1 MQSSLQSELARRG
14 RSAFLLGASVLALS
28 TLGFYGLGCLTG
40 MNARYGKRLLS
51 LADDQW
57 ALSECFYAAAVT
69 LTTVGYGD
77 ILGTERLEL
86 WRDAAGRHRWVSGT
100 DGRQEPGFDET
111 RAALVRDWSPVTRV
125 ASSLQAI
132 VGIAF
137 FLYVIAQVTSF
148 FVEGAYEE
156 LRSTRRARRRM
167 ARLRDHVILCGG
179 GVTGRHAAAAL
190 QHAGVACAAIEQD
203 EAAVARMRG
212 AHPDVPV
219 LHADAAEETSLRAA
233 GLPHARGVLTSL
245 GDDGMNVV
253 VAVTARQLRPDLPIV
268 SRGFD
273 AVSARRLAAA
283 GCAVVSSGRLAAM
296 RVASELVRP
305 TAVEFL
311 DLVLGPRDADALR
324 LEDVPVG
331 AAFAG
336 RTVGESDA
344 VGVVP
349 LALRRAS
356 GASTVYNPADDDAL
370 AEGDQLTV
378 IGTPAQLQALR
389 ALLGSA
395 ALSSGS
401 GPPSLAAQETAPAP
415 RPRSAS
421 RDEGLSQHFVVC
433 GAGETGVWVARELYA
448 TGRPFVVVESSR
460 EILEALE
467 GEMPGLVA
475 VEGDVQDPETL
486 RRAAVERARGLA
498 ATLRSDRVNLLAVV
512 TALQAQPR
520 LRTVS
525 LAWEEGSELR
535 LLRAGA
541 RVVSKGRIAGRRMAA
556 EMLRPQLTGFLE
568 RMLADPRGVRV
579 DSVRVTAGA
588 PAAGK
593 SLGDV
598 DLRRTTGL
606 RPVALRA
613 PGGPGFRFDPQAH
626 EVLEPGSCLVV
637 LGSPEELR
645 RVVELV
651 GSFE

>member
-1 MQSSLQSELARRG
+1 MPESLQSELARRG
-14 RSAFLLGASVLALS
+14 RSAFLLGAGVLALS

-40 MNARYGKRLLS
+40 MNAGYGKRLAS
-51 LADDQW
+51 LADDRW
-57 ALSECFYAAAVT
+57 ELSECVYASAVT
-69 LTTVGYGD
+69 LTTVGYQD
-77 ILGTERLEL
+77 ILGTDRLEL
-86 WRDAAGRHRWVSGT
+86 WRDAAGRHRWVSPT
-100 DGRQEPGFDET
+100 DGHEDPGFDET
-111 RAALVRDWSPVTRV
+111 RASRVRDWSPLTRV
-125 ASSLQAI
+125 ASGLQAI

-156 LRSTRRARRRM
+156 LRSARRARRRM
-167 ARLRDHVILCGG
+167 ARLRDHVILCGA

-190 QHAGVACAAIEQD
+190 LHAGVPCAAIEQD
-203 EAAVARMRG
+203 EAAVAQLRA
-212 AHPDVPV
+212 AHPEVPV
-219 LHADAAEETSLRAA
+219 LRGDAVEEASLRAA
-233 GLPHARGVLTSL
+233 GLPHARGVITSL
-245 GDDGMNVV
+245 GEDGMNVV
-253 VAVTARQLRPDLPIV
+253 VAVTARQLRPDLPVV
-268 SRGFD
+268 SRGFG

-283 GCAVVSSGRLAAM
+283 GCAVVTSGRLAAVRM
-296 RVASELVRP
+296 ASEMVRP

-336 RTVGESDA
+336 RTVGESDG

-356 GASTVYNPADDDAL
+356 GAHTIYNPDDDDAL
-370 AEGDQLTV
+370 AEGDQFTV

-395 ALSSGS
+395 A
-401 GPPSLAAQETAPAP
+401 PAP
-415 RPRSAS
+415 GSAVPGPDAHDAPPPPRGAS
-421 RDEGLSQHFVVC
+421 RDEALSGHFVVC
-433 GAGETGVWVARELYA
+433 GAGEAGVWVVRELHA
-448 TGRPFVVVESSR
+448 TRRPFVLVESSR
-460 EILEALE
+460 ETIEALE
-467 GEMPGLVA
+467 GELPGLLA

-486 RRAAVERARGLA
+486 RRAGVESALGLA
-498 ATLRSDRVNLLAVV
+498 ATIRSDRINLLAVV

-525 LAWEEGSELR
+525 LAVEEGSELR

-541 RVVSKGRIAGRRMAA
+541 RVVCMGRIAGRRMAA

-579 DSVRVTAGA
+579 DSVCVTAGA
-588 PAAGK
+588 PAAGR

-598 DLRRTTGL
+598 DLRRATGL
-606 RPVALRA
+606 RPVALRP
-613 PGGPGFRFDPQAH
+613 PGAPGFRFDPQAR
-626 EVLEPGSCLVV
+626 EVLEPGSRLVV
-637 LGSPEELR
+637 LGSPEELQ
-645 RVVELV
+645 RVVALV
-651 GSFE
+651 GRFE